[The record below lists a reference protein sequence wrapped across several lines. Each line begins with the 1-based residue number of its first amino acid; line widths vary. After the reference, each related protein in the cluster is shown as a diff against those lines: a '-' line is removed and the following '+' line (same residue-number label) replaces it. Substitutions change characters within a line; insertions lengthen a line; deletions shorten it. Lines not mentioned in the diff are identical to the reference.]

1 MTEQLPQYSVV
12 EDQVFEVLFEAE
24 CPSLSGRSQLTFQA
38 ARLKDAHGALHIR
51 LAKNTG
57 KGVFCKDWV
66 AVTDVDALLA
76 SSQDLSAR
84 TFLPLWPGK
93 SINNGGFLLAVLKDL
108 GLVRLASDESRRHVS
123 VPGATLTQALQAR
136 IGADKDKKKSRT
148 PQGGE

>member
-1 MTEQLPQYSVV
+1 MTEQSPQYSVV

-24 CPSLSGRSQLTFQA
+24 CSSLSGRSQLTFQA
-38 ARLKDAHGALHIR
+38 ARLKDADGALHIR
-51 LAKNTG
+51 LWKNTG

-66 AVTDVDALLA
+66 AVTEVDALVA

-108 GLVRLASDESRRHVS
+108 GLVQIQSEESRRHVPVS
-123 VPGATLTQALQAR
+123 GATLLQTLEAR
-136 IGADKDKKKSRT
+136 IGTEKGKKKGRT
-148 PQGGE
+148 QQGGE